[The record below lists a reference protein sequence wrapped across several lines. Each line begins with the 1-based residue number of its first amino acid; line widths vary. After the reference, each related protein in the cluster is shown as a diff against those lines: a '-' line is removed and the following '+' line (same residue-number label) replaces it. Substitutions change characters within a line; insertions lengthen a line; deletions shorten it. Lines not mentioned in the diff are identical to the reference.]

1 MKLKIQND
9 KDLAFLSDEKWKNDQ
24 FLLALTQNKPD
35 LKQFNL
41 DLSFQVKLEK
51 FLAQIS
57 QWLSQAAFARSNL
70 PPEEISMV
78 ANSIN
83 TDSFFNGFYDTDIL
97 HLFFLP
103 IQTLREDFFSKF
115 KNLRSL
121 DLTETKLEELPS
133 TIFQSLIYLIK
144 LKIGKSAKRVNKD
157 ITQQSLL
164 ELQPFLFEFLV
175 SLTSLDLISV
185 KSISHKT
192 FTGLT
197 KLDSLSLDTVLGI
210 DMDNPFRNLRNLK
223 TLSINDTLLIV
234 NEKIF
239 QSLSCLRTLTLSFN
253 PLANYEEETLIEPN
267 AFAKLTSLMTL
278 NFEFH
283 NIPIITQEM
292 FSSLNKVFFCF
303 LFLRN
308 YLKC

>member
-1 MKLKIQND
+1 MKLKIQNE

-57 QWLSQAAFARSNL
+57 QWLTQAAFARSNL

-223 TLSINDTLLIV
+223 TLSINDTSLIV

>member
-57 QWLSQAAFARSNL
+57 QWLTQAAFARSNL

-103 IQTLREDFFSKF
+103 IQTLKEDFFSKF

-223 TLSINDTLLIV
+223 TLSINDTSLIV

-292 FSSLNKVFFCF
+292 FSSLNKVFFIF
-303 LFLRN
+303 FF
-308 YLKC
+308 